1 MFPSGL
7 MSAAVPV
14 ELLSDLGQNQTA
26 LISSHQPDG
35 KIALRRYSEDIFLSD
50 QHNLVIV
57 GGCGHVGLPLGI
69 VLASRG
75 LSVSL
80 LDIDAAK
87 VEKINSGQMPFR
99 EAGAEPVLRQVLGK
113 TLTATTD
120 PQCLRMADIVITV
133 VGTPVD
139 RHLNPTVHELYRSV
153 DGMLQYISDGTLLIL
168 RSTVSPGVTK
178 LVYRRIKSL
187 GRDIDLAFCPERIAE
202 GNAME
207 ELVKLPQIV
216 SAFEPVA
223 LQRASELFLTIAS
236 TVIELSPPEA
246 ELAKLFAN
254 SWRYLNF
261 AISNQF
267 YMLAE
272 NYGLDFYR
280 IHDAVTREYPRMRSF
295 ARAGFAAGP
304 CLLKDTLQ
312 LSAFS
317 GNQFFLG
324 HAAMLVNEGLPDFV
338 VSRMRHLDLADKT
351 VAILGMAFKG
361 ESDDN
366 RDSLSYKLK
375 KLLEVEAKEVLCTDP
390 YVADARLVPLS
401 EALSRAQIFVLGA
414 PHAAYQQLQ
423 IPADKVLIDIWN
435 FWPDR
440 QGESMQTPMTVLAGG
455 ERP

>member
-1 MFPSGL
+1 
-7 MSAAVPV
+7 VPTPENV
-14 ELLSDLGQNQTA
+14 
-26 LISSHQPDG
+26 
-35 KIALRRYSEDIFLSD
+35 
-50 QHNLVIV
+50 VVV

-87 VEKINSGQMPFR
+87 VETINSGIMPFR
-99 EAGAEPVLRQVLGK
+99 EDGAEPILKQVLGK
-113 TLTATTD
+113 TLRATTD
-120 PQCLRMADIVITV
+120 PDCLRSADIVITV

-139 RHLNPTVHELYRSV
+139 RHLNPTVHELYRSLDNV
-153 DGMLQYISDGTLLIL
+153 LQYVQDGALLVL

-178 LVYRRIKSL
+178 LVYQRIRSL
-187 GRDIDLAFCPERIAE
+187 DRDIDLAFCPERIAE

-207 ELVKLPQIV
+207 ELVKLPQII
-216 SAFEPVA
+216 SAFEPA
-223 LQRASELFLTIAS
+223 AMRRARELFLIIAP
-236 TVIELSPPEA
+236 TVIELTPLEA
-246 ELAKLFAN
+246 ELAKLFTN

-272 NYGLDFYR
+272 TYGLDFYR

-317 GNQFFLG
+317 GNNFFLG
-324 HAAMLVNEGLPDFV
+324 HAAMLVNEGLPNFIISQLRQV
-338 VSRMRHLDLADKT
+338 DLASKR

-361 ESDDN
+361 DSDDI

-375 KLLEVEAKEVLCTDP
+375 KLLEVECKEVLCTDP
-390 YVADARLVPLS
+390 FAPDPELVPLD
-401 EALSRAQIFVLGA
+401 EAVRQAEVIVLGA
-414 PHAAYQQLQ
+414 PHSVYRDLQ
-423 IPADKVLIDIWN
+423 IPSGKVVVDIWN
-435 FWPDR
+435 YWPERRRDTMPTPVSVAA
-440 QGESMQTPMTVLAGG
+440 GEG
-455 ERP
+455 RR